1 MGSLRSRSALATI
14 ALLGIGFVPVQA
26 QPPGPLGPPP
36 LTPSTRPVTSPYLD
50 LAVAG
55 SGNRSAAYQYFR
67 QVRPELELR
76 RANARLGYEIED
88 VRRTMGQPLSMAQ
101 SPTSTIGA
109 TGHRTGF
116 QSFGSF
122 FPSRRR

>member
-1 MGSLRSRSALATI
+1 MSSLRYRSACVA
-14 ALLGIGFVPVQA
+14 AVVGIGLVPVQA

-50 LAVAG
+50 IAVAN
-55 SGNRSAAYQYFR
+55 SGGGGPAYQYFR

-76 RANARLGYEIED
+76 RANTRLGYEIQD
-88 VRRTMGQPLSMAQ
+88 VRRQMGQPLTMMAQ
-101 SPTSTIGA
+101 SPTSTIGT
-109 TGHRTGF
+109 TGHSTAF